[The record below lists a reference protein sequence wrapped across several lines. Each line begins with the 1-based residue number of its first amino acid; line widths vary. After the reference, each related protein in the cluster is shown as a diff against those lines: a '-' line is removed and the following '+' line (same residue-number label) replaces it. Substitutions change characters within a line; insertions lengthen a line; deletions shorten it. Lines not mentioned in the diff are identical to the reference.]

1 MKDKAILGLK
11 GREATAAELGVTS
24 GTMTRAVNAGLARIA
39 GNRKASHGRPARL
52 FKLTREGA
60 MLARKLER
68 QAVKA

>member
-24 GTMTRAVNAGLARIA
+24 ETMSRIVKTGLARVSGDRRA
-39 GNRKASHGRPARL
+39 ANGRPARL

-60 MLARKLER
+60 TLARKLER
-68 QAVKA
+68 KAA